1 MISAI
6 RRRILTAVLALIA
19 SASVFVVSVGPA
31 RGAPDRVDV
40 RRAEGGGGCRHRLLA
55 ATERALRRLHGNGV
69 DAAEHRV

>member
-31 RGAPDRVDV
+31 AALPIGWMYAGQKAEVGVGIGYSPLRNAPCD
-40 RRAEGGGGCRHRLLA
+40 GC
-55 ATERALRRLHGNGV
+55 TV
-69 DAAEHRV
+69 MV